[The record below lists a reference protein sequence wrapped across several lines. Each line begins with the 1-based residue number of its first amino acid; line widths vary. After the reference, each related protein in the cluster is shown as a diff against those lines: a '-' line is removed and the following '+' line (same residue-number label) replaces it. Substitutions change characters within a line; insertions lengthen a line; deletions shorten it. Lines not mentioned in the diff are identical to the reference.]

1 MEKMKKL
8 GLLGLVAA
16 GMLFVGCSN
25 NQNTLPSNNGGNSAA
40 SSAAS
45 ESTASSTQVSTQAS
59 DSSTTNS
66 STAGTSVNS
75 EIKITAGEALKAYE
89 EAYPNTSVT
98 SLDLDTSFG
107 TYYYDVKGVDD
118 SVEYEIKVNAKTGE
132 VTKEREE
139 QLDREDQNGVER
151 TNEALDIEG
160 ILSIDEAAAIA
171 VKAAGN
177 GEAIEWSLERELSTT
192 YWEVK
197 VKNGFS
203 ETSVKLDA
211 KTGSILETELDD

>member
-1 MEKMKKL
+1 MKKI
-8 GLLGLVAA
+8 GLLGLVAV
-16 GMLFVGCSN
+16 GLIVTGCSSNKNVLPNDNGNTTN
-25 NQNTLPSNNGGNSAA
+25 NNT
-40 SSAAS
+40 SSTTQQS
-45 ESTASSTQVSTQAS
+45 SQQDGTASSTSNKNDAT
-59 DSSTTNS
+59 
-66 STAGTSVNS
+66 TSVNS
-75 EIKITAGEALKAYE
+75 EITVTANEALSAYQE
-89 EAYPNTSVT
+89 TYPDTSVT

-107 TYYYDVKGVDD
+107 SYFYEIKGVDD

-139 QLDREDQNGVER
+139 KLDREDQNGVER
-151 TNEALDIEG
+151 KNESLDLDG

-171 VKAAGN
+171 VEAAGK
-177 GEAIEWSLERELSTT
+177 GEAFEWSLERELSTT

-211 KTGSILETELDD
+211 KTGSILETEIDD